1 VSERETSDA
10 QSLSGEIEALFFEI
24 GLVGTIYYPHTR
36 QNAIYRYIVMAPAKE
51 LDELRWINRAL
62 ADGEARIK
70 KQREII
76 ADLDLL
82 GADCT
87 RAKTVLDV
95 MLSAQ
100 AERERY
106 REMLLGQSTENELGR
121 AE

>member
-1 VSERETSDA
+1 M
-10 QSLSGEIEALFFEI
+10 FFEI
-24 GLVGTIYYPHTR
+24 GLVGAIYYPHTR
-36 QNAIYRYIVMAPAKE
+36 DNTIYRYIVMAPAKE

-70 KQREII
+70 KEREII

-87 RAKTVLDV
+87 RAKTVLDA

-106 REMLLGQSTENELGR
+106 REMLLAQPTDDESGR